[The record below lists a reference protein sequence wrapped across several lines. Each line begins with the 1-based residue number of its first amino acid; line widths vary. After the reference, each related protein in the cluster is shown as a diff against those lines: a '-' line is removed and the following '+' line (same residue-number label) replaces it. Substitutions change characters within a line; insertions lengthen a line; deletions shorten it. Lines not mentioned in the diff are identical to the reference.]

1 MVHPSEDVLDAQN
14 EIRASHFE
22 PTRRG
27 FYDEGRNGRSETS
40 DLRGAIETF
49 QPHEDVCEGG
59 SETVDTDR
67 STAQPSLAIDTPL
80 FGVSTTR
87 ERAPRLDKIGTG
99 QGQCN
104 VKAQAHA
111 VAHCRNFPE
120 HFVGSGA

>member
-27 FYDEGRNGRSETS
+27 FYDERRNGRSKTS

-59 SETVDTDR
+59 GKAVDADR
-67 STAQPSLAIDTPL
+67 GAAQVALAGDAPL
-80 FGVSTTR
+80 FSVSTTR
-87 ERAPRLDKIGTG
+87 EKTSRLDKIGAG
-99 QGQCN
+99 
-104 VKAQAHA
+104 
-111 VAHCRNFPE
+111 
-120 HFVGSGA
+120 